1 MEAASEA
8 AQLEQ
13 DQVQET
19 QGSARELA
27 DIKALMEFTRAE
39 ADTAVSSTAPP
50 CMAMVLASG
59 PIPVLEHMA
68 TTPTAANSVSE
79 AYHHTALEDSTQHTA
94 VGMAPVSA
102 SARLMA
108 SEAAA
113 SDHPEVVNAPWPPR
127 GLQLAVQGL
136 VHHPPVP
143 AVSDVW
149 TLLT

>member
-1 MEAASEA
+1 MQEA
-8 AQLEQ
+8 
-13 DQVQET
+13 

-39 ADTAVSSTAPP
+39 ADTAVRFTAPP

-59 PIPVLEHMA
+59 PIPVSEHMA
-68 TTPTAANSVSE
+68 TTPSAANSVSE

-94 VGMAPVSA
+94 VDMAPVMAPVTA

-113 SDHPEVVNAPWPPR
+113 SDHPEVANAPWPPR
-127 GLQLAVQGL
+127 GL
-136 VHHPPVP
+136 
-143 AVSDVW
+143 
-149 TLLT
+149 